1 MHRVGAAYGAPQTA
15 ARKVARLC
23 HPPLVYYLVK
33 AITPDQ
39 RKSDKCLVSCEL
51 RRERSDQG

>member
-1 MHRVGAAYGAPQTA
+1 MHRVVAAYAAPQTA

-23 HPPLVYYLVK
+23 HPQMVCYLIK

-39 RKSDKCLVSCEL
+39 RKSDKCLVCCEL